1 MACGST
7 RLACRWPSPDEFGY
21 DRFLDENA
29 RFVIDGK
36 SVIAI
41 DRLAKT
47 YRSYPWSGRSI
58 AALRGVSL
66 NVMPGEIFGLLGP
79 NGAGKTTLIKILL
92 GVVRATGGT
101 ASLLGHPAG
110 SANARQRVGYLP
122 ESLRIDRHHTAR
134 SALRF
139 YGRMSRLS
147 SHDISSRMDDLLRL
161 VGLEGR
167 DREAVRRFSKGMY
180 QRLGLAQAL
189 LHDPSLLILDE
200 PTDGLDPV
208 GRSEVRRLLL
218 ELKQRGKT
226 IFLNSHIL
234 QEVELVCDRVAIMS
248 HGEVKGVGSIDELTR
263 SESGREVVIDV
274 EIPAEAVRLGSS
286 SLSTAPSL
294 KSDLMPLLSNDV
306 LGTQPSQ
313 LPTLAVDAM
322 PENRLRIKFVCDDL
336 RQTDAVVDFV
346 RDRKLILIGLR
357 TNRRSLEDVFLSLVG
372 NDMPVAPQTQK
383 PVDLTDQTPAEVETV
398 GQEGRGFS

>member
-1 MACGST
+1 M
-7 RLACRWPSPDEFGY
+7 
-21 DRFLDENA
+21 
-29 RFVIDGK
+29 IDGK

-346 RDRKLILIGLR
+346 RDRKLSLIGLR

-372 NDMPVAPQTQK
+372 NDMPVAPQTRK